1 MATSTW
7 IKNVLERRGIAF
19 EELHHRVAFTAQEVA
34 QNEHVSGHRLAKVVV
49 VLADGRPVVLVL
61 PASRRVVLDRVKEQ
75 LGASDIRLASEAEM
89 DTIFTDCE
97 TGAVP
102 PLRHWKD
109 VAVVMDV
116 SIPPEG
122 DLLFQAGTHEDVI
135 RLKSRDWFGLV
146 NPLVGS
152 FSEPEHVVR
161 GHEFTDRGD
170 VAGAEWEGP
179 VRAMTEEARRES
191 GLPGGGKGRLEV
203 VELSGVYPGS
213 GPYPEGEAE
222 LVTPAEFVH
231 GQYDEQGREVEGG
244 SEMIYFEGGTLLGGE
259 TPPPSGPARS
269 PK

>member
-1 MATSTW
+1 MSCAGMNSPTGGTS
-7 IKNVLERRGIAF
+7 R
-19 EELHHRVAFTAQEVA
+19 
-34 QNEHVSGHRLAKVVV
+34 
-49 VLADGRPVVLVL
+49 
-61 PASRRVVLDRVKEQ
+61 
-75 LGASDIRLASEAEM
+75 
-89 DTIFTDCE
+89 
-97 TGAVP
+97 
-102 PLRHWKD
+102 
-109 VAVVMDV
+109 
-116 SIPPEG
+116 
-122 DLLFQAGTHEDVI
+122 
-135 RLKSRDWFGLV
+135 
-146 NPLVGS
+146 
-152 FSEPEHVVR
+152 
-161 GHEFTDRGD
+161 
-170 VAGAEWEGP
+170 AEWEGP